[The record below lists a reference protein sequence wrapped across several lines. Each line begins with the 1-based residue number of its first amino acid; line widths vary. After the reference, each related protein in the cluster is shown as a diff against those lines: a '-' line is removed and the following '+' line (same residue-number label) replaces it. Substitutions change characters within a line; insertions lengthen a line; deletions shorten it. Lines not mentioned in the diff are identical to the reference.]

1 MNEREIMCAE
11 ATTRAVLYK
20 KVFLEINPRAS
31 FLIGLQASY
40 LQLY

>member
-20 KVFLEINPRAS
+20 KVFLEITQKSIPGPH
-31 FLIGLQASY
+31 F
-40 LQLY
+40 